1 MKRKTGIRTGIV
13 LLVAMVAAVA
23 FAAVGRADDPRFDQ
37 VDSSLGPNIV
47 SSGATVLY
55 KAQWHYIDNQ
65 TLTHAS
71 VVITVPAG
79 WTLVSPSDPTGC
91 TQAGAI
97 VTCARGTIR
106 QGALIKQAVE
116 LTATANPV
124 PVIQTVAS
132 ALSFYEGPPNPGRAQ
147 SVPAPDRTT
156 TVISANQTVE
166 PNRAGKC
173 LDQNE
178 TVSTASGVGGSSS
191 SARGPFTL
199 ELCTPVSLVENAR
212 ANPNDACLPAP
223 YECVTDI
230 VTTDAPVGSTTNP
243 IKLTIVFYGT
253 QLGSLPLIF
262 SSVNATPE
270 EVPAC
275 PDPATAVPDDP
286 CYFGH
291 VARMRSV
298 TWSVNWSG
306 VDPSW
311 TS

>member
-1 MKRKTGIRTGIV
+1 MRTGIV
-13 LLVAMVAAVA
+13 LLVVMAAAVA

-47 SSGATVLY
+47 NSGATVLY

-91 TQAGAI
+91 TQAQPGAI

-106 QGALIKQAVE
+106 QGDFIKQSVE
-116 LTATANPV
+116 LTATASTV
-124 PVIQTVAS
+124 PVTQTVSS
-132 ALSFYEGPPNPGRAQ
+132 ALLFYEGPPNPGRAQ
-147 SVPAPDRTT
+147 SVSPPDRTT
-156 TVISANQTVE
+156 TVISADQTVE

-178 TVSTASGVGGSSS
+178 TVSTAPGVGGSSS
-191 SARGPFTL
+191 SARGPFTP

-212 ANPNDACLPAP
+212 TNPNDACLPAP
-223 YECVTDI
+223 YECVADI
-230 VTTDAPVGSTTNP
+230 VTTDAPVGSATDP

-253 QLGSLPLIF
+253 QLGNLPLIF
-262 SSVNATPE
+262 SSGTTRT
-270 EVPAC
+270 VPAC

-306 VDPSW
+306 VDPGW
-311 TS
+311 TT

>member
-1 MKRKTGIRTGIV
+1 MKRRAGMRTGIV
-13 LLVAMVAAVA
+13 LLVALVAAVA

-47 SSGATVLY
+47 NSGATVLY

-91 TQAGAI
+91 TQAQAGAV
-97 VTCARGTIR
+97 VTCDRGTLR
-106 QGALIKQAVE
+106 QGDFVKQAVE
-116 LTATANPV
+116 LTATASTV
-124 PVIQTVAS
+124 PVTQTVAS
-132 ALSFYEGPPNPGRAQ
+132 SLNFYEGPPNPGRAQ
-147 SVPAPDRTT
+147 SVPAPNRTT
-156 TVISANQTVE
+156 TVISADQTVE

-178 TVSTASGVGGSSS
+178 TVSTAAGVGGSSS

-230 VTTDAPVGSTTNP
+230 VTTDAPVGSTANP
-243 IKLTIVFYGT
+243 IKLTLIFYGT
-253 QLGSLPLIF
+253 NLSTLPLIF
-262 SSVNATPE
+262 SSGTTRT
-270 EVPAC
+270 VPAC

-306 VDPSW
+306 VDPGW